1 MATAK
6 LFEDPDLATA
16 IGDTS
21 LIQELN
27 RRLAN
32 NPTIELPP
40 GFTKVV
46 EKDVVNVY

>member
-16 IGDTS
+16 VADTQ

-27 RRLAN
+27 RRLSI
-32 NPTIELPP
+32 NPNTELP
-40 GFTKVV
+40 
-46 EKDVVNVY
+46 